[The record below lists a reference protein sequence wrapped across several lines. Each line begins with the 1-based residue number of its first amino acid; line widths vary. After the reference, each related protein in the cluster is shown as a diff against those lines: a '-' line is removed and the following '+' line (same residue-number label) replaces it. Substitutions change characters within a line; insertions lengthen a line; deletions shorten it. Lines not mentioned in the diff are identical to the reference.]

1 MQAPSES
8 SGPMEAIIEGLAL
21 YSNDP
26 LGFALWAFPW
36 GEPGTI
42 LENRTLEV
50 WQTEL
55 LCSLRDGLITPEQA
69 IRQATTS
76 GNGVGKSAV
85 VCIIILWATS
95 TMEDTKGIVTANTE
109 TQLKTKTWAELGKW
123 FHLFIAKDL
132 FKLSATALCSRDPDH
147 ERTWRVDMVP
157 WSEHNVV
164 AFQGLHNEGKRLF
177 MIFDE
182 ASGIA
187 DGIWDAG
194 DGCMTDANTQ
204 RIWCVFGNPNLPRGR
219 FKECFPGGRESWRWK
234 HRRVDSRDVSFTDKA
249 EFAQWIKLWGED
261 SDFVRVRVRGIF
273 PRVGNQQFIGPDLTS
288 EAALREVD
296 VYVHDP
302 LIIGVDVARFGDDE
316 SVIYFRKGRDGR
328 STPPIRR
335 RSIDTMN
342 LAGLVAAAYLE
353 HRADAVF
360 VDGTGVG
367 GGVVDRLRQ
376 LNVPVVD
383 VQFGAKSDN
392 SYGAVESGVVY
403 ANKRAE
409 IWGSLREWLSIG
421 AIPDDEQLKAELV
434 GPQYGYVER
443 EGGSAILLEA
453 KKDMKSRG
461 LASPDQADALALT
474 FAYPVMPRRI
484 RGEPDPA
491 ELHKTDYNPNDLY
504 EQELA

>member
-1 MQAPSES
+1 V
-8 SGPMEAIIEGLAL
+8 SG
-21 YSNDP
+21 DP
-26 LGFALWAFPW
+26 YAFALGAFPW
-36 GEPGTI
+36 GELGTV
-42 LENRTLEV
+42 LEHRKLET
-50 WQTEL
+50 WQIEL
-55 LCSLRDGLITPEQA
+55 LCSVRDGLLTPEQA

-76 GNGVGKSAV
+76 GNGVGKSAIV
-85 VCIIILWATS
+85 SILILFLTS

-132 FKLSATALCSRDPDH
+132 FKLSATALYSRDPDH
-147 ERTWRVDMVP
+147 ERTWRCDMVP

-204 RIWCVFGNPNLPRGR
+204 RIWAVFGNPNLPKGR
-219 FKECFPGGRESWRWK
+219 FKECFPGGRESWRWT

-249 EFAQWIKLWGED
+249 EFDNWIKLWGED
-261 SDFVRVRVRGIF
+261 SDFVRVRVRGVF
-273 PRVGNQQFIGPDLTS
+273 PRVGNQQFIGPDLVS
-288 EAALREVD
+288 EASRREVD
-296 VYVHDP
+296 VFIFDP
-302 LIIGVDVARFGDDE
+302 LVIGVDVARFGDDE

-328 STPPIRR
+328 TIDPIRR
-335 RSIDTMN
+335 RSIDTMT
-342 LAGLVAAAYLE
+342 LAGLAAAAYQE
-353 HRADAVF
+353 HRADAIF

-376 LNVPVVD
+376 LGVPVVD
-383 VQFGAKSDN
+383 VQFGAKADN
-392 SYGAVESGVVY
+392 YSGFSETGVVY

-409 IWGSLREWLSIG
+409 IWGSLREWLKVG
-421 AIPDDEQLKAELV
+421 CIPDDPELHAELT
-434 GPQYGYVER
+434 GPQYGYVDR

-453 KKDMKSRG
+453 KKDMKTRG
-461 LASPDQADALALT
+461 LSSPDRADALALT
-474 FAYPVMPRRI
+474 LAYPVVPRRI
-484 RGEPDPA
+484 RGEPAPEALIVTEYDPFNHEDA
-491 ELHKTDYNPNDLY
+491 
-504 EQELA
+504 